1 MEKISYYKKYLILA
15 SCLVLFVV
23 AGICYFMLNNNDSVI
38 TEVLAETTST
48 TSAVKEESTKL
59 YFDIKGSV
67 KKPGV
72 YEFTQGDKIIDAINK
87 AGGLTKNATTN
98 NLNLSKKL
106 TNEMVIYVFSKNE
119 LTTTKAYEQVS
130 NASECKCETIELLF
144 IVLCLFQLGFLNQNL
159 STVIYACIY
168 DKFNLHIC
176 VLLYSKF
183 KPVNLCGQLLMAHAR
198 VEDLAFQQ
206 LHILA
211 AQCELLA
218 SLSHAAAA
226 GDCKR
231 NNPLG
236 SHIITY

>member
-15 SCLVLFVV
+15 SCLVLFAV
-23 AGICYFMLNNNDSVI
+23 AGIGYFMLNNNDSVI
-38 TEVLAETTST
+38 TEVLAETTSP

-119 LTTTKAYEQVS
+119 LTTTKALEPVS
-130 NASECKCETIELLF
+130 NASECKCETIE
-144 IVLCLFQLGFLNQNL
+144 INNCVDKNTTNESNKDTVLAKININTDNKEKLMTISGIGSSKADAIIEYRTKNGNFKTTEDIMNVSGI
-159 STVIYACIY
+159 SKTIY
-168 DKFNLHIC
+168 DKI
-176 VLLYSKF
+176 K
-183 KPVNLCGQLLMAHAR
+183 
-198 VEDLAFQQ
+198 DT
-206 LHILA
+206 
-211 AQCELLA
+211 
-218 SLSHAAAA
+218 
-226 GDCKR
+226 
-231 NNPLG
+231 
-236 SHIITY
+236 ITV

>member
-15 SCLVLFVV
+15 SCLVLFAV
-23 AGICYFMLNNNDSVI
+23 AGIGYFMLNNNDSVI

-87 AGGLTKNATTN
+87 ADGLTKNATTN

-119 LTTTKAYEQVS
+119 LTTTKVYEPVS
-130 NASECKCETIELLF
+130 NASECKCETIE
-144 IVLCLFQLGFLNQNL
+144 INNCVDKKTTNESNND
-159 STVIYACIY
+159 TVPAKININTDNKEKLMTISGIGSSKADAIIEYRTKNGNFKTTEDIMNVSGISKTIY
-168 DKFNLHIC
+168 DKI
-176 VLLYSKF
+176 K
-183 KPVNLCGQLLMAHAR
+183 
-198 VEDLAFQQ
+198 D
-206 LHILA
+206 
-211 AQCELLA
+211 
-218 SLSHAAAA
+218 
-226 GDCKR
+226 
-231 NNPLG
+231 
-236 SHIITY
+236 IITV

>member
-15 SCLVLFVV
+15 SCLVLFAV
-23 AGICYFMLNNNDSVI
+23 AGIGYFMLNNNDSVI

-119 LTTTKAYEQVS
+119 LTTTKVLEPVS
-130 NASECKCETIELLF
+130 NASKCKCETIE
-144 IVLCLFQLGFLNQNL
+144 INNCVDKKTTNESNND
-159 STVIYACIY
+159 TVPAKININTDNKERLMTISGIGSSKADAIIEYRTKNGNFKTTEDIMNVSGISKTIY
-168 DKFNLHIC
+168 DKI
-176 VLLYSKF
+176 K
-183 KPVNLCGQLLMAHAR
+183 
-198 VEDLAFQQ
+198 D
-206 LHILA
+206 
-211 AQCELLA
+211 
-218 SLSHAAAA
+218 
-226 GDCKR
+226 
-231 NNPLG
+231 
-236 SHIITY
+236 IITV

>member
-15 SCLVLFVV
+15 SCLVLFAV
-23 AGICYFMLNNNDSVI
+23 AGIGYFMLNNNDSVI

-48 TSAVKEESTKL
+48 TSAVKEESIKL

-119 LTTTKAYEQVS
+119 LTTTKAYEQIS
-130 NASECKCETIELLF
+130 NASECKCETIE
-144 IVLCLFQLGFLNQNL
+144 INNCVDKNTTNE
-159 STVIYACIY
+159 SNKDTVPAKININTDNKEKLMTISGIGSSKADAIIEYRTKNGNFKTTEDIMNVSGISKTIY
-168 DKFNLHIC
+168 DKI
-176 VLLYSKF
+176 K
-183 KPVNLCGQLLMAHAR
+183 
-198 VEDLAFQQ
+198 D
-206 LHILA
+206 
-211 AQCELLA
+211 
-218 SLSHAAAA
+218 
-226 GDCKR
+226 
-231 NNPLG
+231 
-236 SHIITY
+236 IITV

>member
-15 SCLVLFVV
+15 SCLVLFAV
-23 AGICYFMLNNNDSVI
+23 AGIGYFMLNNNDSVI

-119 LTTTKAYEQVS
+119 LTTTKAYEQIS
-130 NASECKCETIELLF
+130 NASECKCETIE
-144 IVLCLFQLGFLNQNL
+144 INNCVDKNTTNE
-159 STVIYACIY
+159 STNNETSKININTDNKEKLMTISGIGSSKADAIIEYRTKNGNFKTTEDIMNVSGISKTIY
-168 DKFNLHIC
+168 DKI
-176 VLLYSKF
+176 K
-183 KPVNLCGQLLMAHAR
+183 
-198 VEDLAFQQ
+198 D
-206 LHILA
+206 
-211 AQCELLA
+211 
-218 SLSHAAAA
+218 
-226 GDCKR
+226 
-231 NNPLG
+231 
-236 SHIITY
+236 IITV

>member
-15 SCLVLFVV
+15 SCLVLFIV
-23 AGICYFMLNNNDSVI
+23 AGISYFMLNNNDSVI

-48 TSAVKEESTKL
+48 TSVVKEESTKL

-119 LTTTKAYEQVS
+119 LTTTKAFEQVS
-130 NASECKCETIELLF
+130 NVSECKCETIEINNCVDKNTTNESMSGETAKININTDNKEKLMTISGIGSSKADAIIEYRTKNGNF
-144 IVLCLFQLGFLNQNL
+144 KTTEDIMNVSGI
-159 STVIYACIY
+159 SKTIY
-168 DKFNLHIC
+168 DKI
-176 VLLYSKF
+176 K
-183 KPVNLCGQLLMAHAR
+183 
-198 VEDLAFQQ
+198 DT
-206 LHILA
+206 
-211 AQCELLA
+211 
-218 SLSHAAAA
+218 
-226 GDCKR
+226 
-231 NNPLG
+231 
-236 SHIITY
+236 ITV

>member
-15 SCLVLFVV
+15 SCLVLFAV
-23 AGICYFMLNNNDSVI
+23 AGIGYFMLNNNDSVI

-119 LTTTKAYEQVS
+119 LTTTKAYEQIS
-130 NASECKCETIELLF
+130 NASECKCETIE
-144 IVLCLFQLGFLNQNL
+144 INNCVDKNTTNE
-159 STVIYACIY
+159 SNKDTVPAKININTDNKERLMTISGIGSSKADAIIEYRTKNGNFKTTEDIMNVSGISKTIY
-168 DKFNLHIC
+168 DKI
-176 VLLYSKF
+176 K
-183 KPVNLCGQLLMAHAR
+183 
-198 VEDLAFQQ
+198 D
-206 LHILA
+206 
-211 AQCELLA
+211 
-218 SLSHAAAA
+218 
-226 GDCKR
+226 
-231 NNPLG
+231 
-236 SHIITY
+236 IITV

>member
-15 SCLVLFVV
+15 SCLVLFAV
-23 AGICYFMLNNNDSVI
+23 AGIGYFMLNNNDSVI
-38 TEVLAETTST
+38 TDVLAETTST

-119 LTTTKAYEQVS
+119 LTTTKAYEQIS
-130 NASECKCETIELLF
+130 NASECKCETIE
-144 IVLCLFQLGFLNQNL
+144 INNCVDKNTTNE
-159 STVIYACIY
+159 SNKDTVPAKININTDNKEKLMTISGIGSSKADAIIEYRTKNGNFKTTEDIMNVSGISKTIY
-168 DKFNLHIC
+168 DKI
-176 VLLYSKF
+176 K
-183 KPVNLCGQLLMAHAR
+183 
-198 VEDLAFQQ
+198 DT
-206 LHILA
+206 
-211 AQCELLA
+211 
-218 SLSHAAAA
+218 
-226 GDCKR
+226 
-231 NNPLG
+231 
-236 SHIITY
+236 ITV

>member
-15 SCLVLFVV
+15 SCLVLFAV
-23 AGICYFMLNNNDSVI
+23 AGIGYFMLNNNDSVI

-87 AGGLTKNATTN
+87 ADGLTKNATTN

-119 LTTTKAYEQVS
+119 LTTTKAFEPVS
-130 NASECKCETIELLF
+130 NASECKCETIE
-144 IVLCLFQLGFLNQNL
+144 INNCVDKKTTNESNNDTVLAKININTDNKEKLMTISGIGSSKADAIIEYRTKNGNFKTTEDIMNVSGI
-159 STVIYACIY
+159 SKTIY
-168 DKFNLHIC
+168 DKI
-176 VLLYSKF
+176 K
-183 KPVNLCGQLLMAHAR
+183 
-198 VEDLAFQQ
+198 D
-206 LHILA
+206 
-211 AQCELLA
+211 
-218 SLSHAAAA
+218 
-226 GDCKR
+226 
-231 NNPLG
+231 
-236 SHIITY
+236 IITV

>member
-15 SCLVLFVV
+15 SCLVLFAV
-23 AGICYFMLNNNDSVI
+23 AGIGYFVLNNNDSVI

-119 LTTTKAYEQVS
+119 LTTTKAYEPVS
-130 NASECKCETIELLF
+130 NASECKCETIE
-144 IVLCLFQLGFLNQNL
+144 INNCVDKNTTNE
-159 STVIYACIY
+159 SNNDTVPAKININTDNKEKLMTISGIGSSKADAIIEYRTKNGNFKTTEDIMNVSGISKTIY
-168 DKFNLHIC
+168 DKI
-176 VLLYSKF
+176 K
-183 KPVNLCGQLLMAHAR
+183 
-198 VEDLAFQQ
+198 D
-206 LHILA
+206 
-211 AQCELLA
+211 
-218 SLSHAAAA
+218 
-226 GDCKR
+226 
-231 NNPLG
+231 
-236 SHIITY
+236 IITV

>member
-15 SCLVLFVV
+15 SCLVLFAV
-23 AGICYFMLNNNDSVI
+23 AGIGYFMLNNNDSVI
-38 TEVLAETTST
+38 TDVLAETTST

-119 LTTTKAYEQVS
+119 LTTTKALEPVS
-130 NASECKCETIELLF
+130 NASECKCETIE
-144 IVLCLFQLGFLNQNL
+144 INNCVDKNTTNE
-159 STVIYACIY
+159 SNKDTVPAKININTDNKEKLMTISGIGSSKADAIIEYRTKNGNFKTTEDIMNVSGISKTIY
-168 DKFNLHIC
+168 DKI
-176 VLLYSKF
+176 K
-183 KPVNLCGQLLMAHAR
+183 
-198 VEDLAFQQ
+198 D
-206 LHILA
+206 
-211 AQCELLA
+211 
-218 SLSHAAAA
+218 
-226 GDCKR
+226 
-231 NNPLG
+231 
-236 SHIITY
+236 IITV